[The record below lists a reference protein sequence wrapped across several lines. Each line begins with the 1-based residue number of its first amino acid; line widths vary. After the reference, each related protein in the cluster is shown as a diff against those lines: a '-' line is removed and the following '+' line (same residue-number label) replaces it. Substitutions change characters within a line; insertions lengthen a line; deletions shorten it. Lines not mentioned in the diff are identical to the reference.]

1 LDEESLLETPLD
13 KVEPYGLFKHVLMS
27 MSYSYYIPNP
37 LLRADTVSPGLQQEQ
52 PQLYGSLTEIL
63 SSEEQQIIQAVIHEA
78 DVKAL
83 AAANAG
89 ADVPA
94 HMQVN
99 GGN

>member
-27 MSYSYYIPNP
+27 MSYYMSNP
-37 LLRADTVSPGLQQEQ
+37 WLRADTVSPGLQQEQ

-78 DVKAL
+78 DVRL
-83 AAANAG
+83 
-89 ADVPA
+89 
-94 HMQVN
+94 
-99 GGN
+99 